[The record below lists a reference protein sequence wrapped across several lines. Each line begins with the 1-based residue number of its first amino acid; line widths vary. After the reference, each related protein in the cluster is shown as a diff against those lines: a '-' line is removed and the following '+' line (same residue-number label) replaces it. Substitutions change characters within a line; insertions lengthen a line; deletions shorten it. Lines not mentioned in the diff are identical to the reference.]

1 MDAKDSQEGISL
13 KEKVNLMNI
22 FVLFSALGFIFSTF
36 KPRDFI
42 WLILVEC
49 SILWFLIEFYH
60 NRDSPKALKKAAV
73 MGLSLM
79 LIGSVAENV
88 GGALGLWRISESIS
102 FIGYMPIEAILICFL
117 VGFAWSLY
125 LPDKFNK
132 NYSLYDILLFSIFG
146 TLGEIVLVNNGIME
160 YQGGWGTPFVFA
172 GYLLVWVLLH
182 VMNYKVL
189 RDF

>member
-1 MDAKDSQEGISL
+1 MDVKDSPEGISL
-13 KEKVNLMNI
+13 REKVNLMNI

-60 NRDSPKALKKAAV
+60 NRNNPGALKKAAI

-79 LIGSVAENV
+79 LVGFVAENV
-88 GGALGLWRISESIS
+88 GGALGLWGILESVL
-102 FIGYMPIEAILICFL
+102 FIGYMPIEVMLICFL

-125 LPDKFNK
+125 LPEKFNK
-132 NYSLYDILLFSIFG
+132 NYSLYDVLLFSSFG
-146 TLGEIVLVNNGIME
+146 TLGEIALVNNSIMQ
-160 YQGGWGTPFVFA
+160 YHTGWGTPFVFA
-172 GYLLVWVLLH
+172 GYLMVWVVLH
-182 VMNYKVL
+182 IINYKVL
-189 RDF
+189 QDF

>member
-1 MDAKDSQEGISL
+1 MDTKDSQEGISL
-13 KEKVNLMNI
+13 REKVNLMNI

-36 KPRDFI
+36 KPRDFV

-60 NRDSPKALKKAAV
+60 NRNNPRALKKAGI

-79 LIGSVAENV
+79 LIGFVAENV
-88 GGALGLWRISESIS
+88 GGALGLWRILESLL

-125 LPDKFNK
+125 LPREFNK
-132 NYSLYDILLFSIFG
+132 NYSLYDVLLFSIFG
-146 TLGEIVLVNNGIME
+146 TLGEIALVKNGIME
-160 YQGGWGTPFVFA
+160 YSDGWGTPFVFA
-172 GYLLVWVLLH
+172 GFLLIWILLH
-182 VMNYKVL
+182 IMNYKVL